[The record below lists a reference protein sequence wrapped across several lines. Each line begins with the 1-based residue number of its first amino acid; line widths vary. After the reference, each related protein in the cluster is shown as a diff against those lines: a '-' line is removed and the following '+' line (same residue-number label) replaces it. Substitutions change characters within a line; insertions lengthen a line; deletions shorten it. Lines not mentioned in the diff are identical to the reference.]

1 MRTLARMQRRTTRMA
16 DAVHG
21 EVGRARLLQLAS
33 GTLPVGAYAY
43 SQGLEW
49 MVEAGWI
56 GDEATLGDWLR
67 EQLLGSIATTDLP
80 LLLRLLAA
88 ASVDDDPAMVALS
101 RELVALRETSEL
113 VRDDCARGAA
123 LARLLTDLGVDAASA
138 WLPRRDT
145 PFAALIALAAAAWGL
160 SSDDAAFAYSWGW
173 LEGQILA
180 GVKLIPLGQVAGQRL
195 LFDLAASIPHAI
207 TLARQCADDDIGASL
222 PALALASALHE
233 TQYTRLFR
241 S

>member
-1 MRTLARMQRRTTRMA
+1 MIESYPGGA
-16 DAVHG
+16 G
-21 EVGRARLLQLAS
+21 PARLLQLAS

-49 MVEAGWI
+49 MVEAGWVS
-56 GDEATLGDWLR
+56 DEAALGEWLR

-80 LLLRLLAA
+80 MLLRLLQAA
-88 ASVDDDPAMVALS
+88 CATDDVAMMSLS
-101 RELVALRETSEL
+101 RELVAMRETSEL

-123 LARLLTDLGVDAASA
+123 LARLLCELGVDASA
-138 WLPRRDT
+138 WIRRDDT
-145 PFAALIALAAAAWGL
+145 PFAALIALAAAAWDL
-160 SSDDAAFAYSWGW
+160 SSEDAAFAYTWGW

-195 LFDLAASIPHAI
+195 LFDLSASISEAI
-207 TLARQCADDDIGASL
+207 ALARQCGDDDIGATL